1 MAFLEKIL
9 HLFEA
14 PSVDDLKAK
23 KDVKG
28 LWKIILKND
37 PKNRTQAKEALAEL
51 GIDSALFI
59 IEKLKGPNQQIP
71 GGGSFHS
78 KAYRILYLSDP
89 EILEVLQE
97 YRNFGTPD
105 FRRKISELIA
115 HQTKRKAILGLDG
128 GSDQIQ
134 RLIMTINNHRE
145 NNEVRVHAARKIAD
159 LKDKKATKPLIEALR
174 KYSSSNL
181 ITFEMANA
189 LAQIGEK
196 QAIQPLERVLGR
208 LRDLGSLNHIYWKYV
223 REGVIHPEL
232 RDMLNNLLRSKLI
245 NLSETAKLTKGGD
258 NDHWKI
264 KDFSTLILLS
274 KGDTETIEEM
284 PGETY
289 HRIQFSRSEG
299 DRLVFPIS
307 RELIKLKEKYRTK

>member
-14 PSVDDLKAK
+14 PTVDELKTN

-51 GIDSALFI
+51 GIDSAIFI
-59 IEKLKGPNQQIP
+59 IEKLKGPNKQIP

-97 YRNFGTPD
+97 YKNFGAPD
-105 FRRKISELIA
+105 FRRKISELIT
-115 HQTKRKAILGLDG
+115 HQTKRKAILGLEG
-128 GSDQIQ
+128 GADQIE
-134 RLIMTINNHRE
+134 RLIQTINNHRE
-145 NNEVRVHAARKIAD
+145 RDEIRIHAARKIAEM
-159 LKDKKATKPLIEALR
+159 KDKKATKPLIEALR
-174 KYSSSNL
+174 RYSGSNL
-181 ITFEMANA
+181 ITFELANA

-196 QAIQPLERVLGR
+196 QAIQPLERALGR

-223 REGVIHPEL
+223 REGEIHPEL
-232 RDMLNNLLRSKLI
+232 REMLNNLLRSKLI
-245 NLSETAKLTKGGD
+245 DLSETAKLNKAGD
-258 NDHWKI
+258 NDRWKI

-274 KGDTETIEEM
+274 KGDAETIEEM
-284 PGETY
+284 PGQTY
-289 HRIQFSRSEG
+289 YRIQLSRSDG
-299 DRLVFPIS
+299 DRLVFPIL
-307 RELIKLKEKYRTK
+307 RELSKLKEKYDTK